1 MKIFDPKECTENPR
15 ADMYLPDW
23 IKWFGV
29 FVDALAVAL
38 LIAAVATRVY
48 AIIAGA
54 ALFGGLGVAAYLC
67 WKNQKIVILDD
78 KTFEYTT
85 FLGKTTR
92 YDFSEIKSIKPNSD
106 SLTLFV
112 GNGKVHIESCV
123 NISVELLD
131 KIDAALEAS
140 SEE

>member
-1 MKIFDPKECTENPR
+1 MKIFDPKECTEKPR

-29 FVDALAVAL
+29 FLDALAVAL

-92 YDFSEIKSIKPNSD
+92 YDFSEIKSLKPNSD

>member
-92 YDFSEIKSIKPNSD
+92 YDFSEIKSLKPNSD

>member
-15 ADMYLPDW
+15 ADMYLPEW

-140 SEE
+140 SDE

>member
-1 MKIFDPKECTENPR
+1 MKVFDPRECTEKPR

-23 IKWFGV
+23 VKWLGV
-29 FVDALAVAL
+29 FVDVLAVAL
-38 LIAAVATRVY
+38 LILVVTTKIWE
-48 AIIAGA
+48 AIILS

-67 WKNQKIVILDD
+67 WRNQKIVILDD

-92 YDFSEIKSIKPNSD
+92 YDFRDIKQLKPNSD

-112 GNGKVHIESCV
+112 GDGKVHIESCV
-123 NISVELLD
+123 NISVDLLE
-131 KIDAALEAS
+131 KIDAALEAN
-140 SEE
+140 ENK